1 MPQLF
6 PLPDSSGLKP
16 LTLPESIASNLNS
29 GDGGHLPQKA
39 PSPDAVDRFQKAMS
53 TPIQPISRLAAA
65 IAAAPAREQPP
76 VTHAAPQTD
85 PSPSANQPS
94 NVGFQP
100 PAAAKSENTE
110 LPDVVQVATSDHPVE
125 SRSFEV
131 FSGNSHTVPTAEN
144 RVASTTESRVAPT
157 TENRVAPTT
166 ENRVAST
173 TENRVASTTES
184 RVAPTTESRVAPT
197 TENRVAPTTENRVA
211 PTTENRVAPTTESHA
226 TPTTGTVEHVA
237 EDISLQSAAK
247 VPAKGYNDHEKPI
260 ADIGSSPAPAATTSL
275 QPPASPREAM
285 PREAVPQTA
294 MPHELPKG
302 ESITSEGGLPT
313 SDFGLRK
320 TPELQVKTPEIQAS
334 GSNAPEVKAKTPE
347 IQSQG
352 PTVPEVQTP
361 GPKTPEVQAQKPNA
375 PDVQVKTP
383 EIQVQEP
390 MAPEVQAQEPK
401 TTEIK
406 IVTVSNAERPDL
418 SAVKVQNQ
426 AIETVESK
434 HQAAKS
440 APLQVD
446 TPVPAV
452 DSPLP
457 VADKLAPIQTDTPTP
472 VADKQVSTVDRPLP
486 IADKQAPVEVQDLKH
501 DAQGPKVETAEGK
514 HQAAKSAPLPVDTP
528 APSVDKP
535 APVADKQTPV
545 ADKSTPIADKPTPT
559 VDKPLPIV
567 DKQVPVEVQDLRHDA
582 QGPKIEVAEIRHQV
596 EKPATLQAEK
606 PAPSAEKPVSMVDKP
621 LPPDDRR
628 QAAKVEDVVIPIV
641 VPLAQDSAPIA
652 AASAAIEIDPSA
664 AAARTSELTEAAA
677 AVAETIKVTP
687 SLVRGDGEVV
697 IRLKPSVLDGSEI
710 RLEARGSEVTI
721 DIRPANAD
729 VAQAVERSQAQF
741 AQQLAER
748 LPSFQFTVAVATAKP
763 VTARKSTS
771 NETT

>member
-131 FSGNSHTVPTAEN
+131 FSGNSHTVPTTEN

-166 ENRVAST
+166 ENHI
-173 TENRVASTTES
+173 
-184 RVAPTTESRVAPT
+184 
-197 TENRVAPTTENRVA
+197 
-211 PTTENRVAPTTESHA
+211 APTTESHA

-247 VPAKGYNDHEKPI
+247 VPAKGYNDHKKPI
-260 ADIGSSPAPAATTSL
+260 ADIGSSPVPAATTSL
-275 QPPASPREAM
+275 QPPASPREAV

-334 GSNAPEVKAKTPE
+334 GSNAP
-347 IQSQG
+347 
-352 PTVPEVQTP
+352 
-361 GPKTPEVQAQKPNA
+361 
-375 PDVQVKTP
+375 DVQVKTP
-383 EIQVQEP
+383 EIQAQEP
-390 MAPEVQAQEPK
+390 KAPEVQDQEPK

-457 VADKLAPIQTDTPTP
+457 VADKLAPIQTD
-472 VADKQVSTVDRPLP
+472 
-486 IADKQAPVEVQDLKH
+486 AP
-501 DAQGPKVETAEGK
+501 
-514 HQAAKSAPLPVDTP
+514 
-528 APSVDKP
+528 
-535 APVADKQTPV
+535 
-545 ADKSTPIADKPTPT
+545 TPIADKPTPT
-559 VDKPLPIV
+559 VDRPLPIA

-652 AASAAIEIDPSA
+652 AASATIEIDPSA

>member
-39 PSPDAVDRFQKAMS
+39 PSPDAVDRFQKAIS
-53 TPIQPISRLAAA
+53 TPIQPFSRLAAA
-65 IAAAPAREQPP
+65 IAAMPAQEQP
-76 VTHAAPQTD
+76 
-85 PSPSANQPS
+85 
-94 NVGFQP
+94 
-100 PAAAKSENTE
+100 ENPE
-110 LPDVVQVATSDHPVE
+110 LPDIVQVARVDHPVE
-125 SRSFEV
+125 NRIFRE
-131 FSGNSHTVPTAEN
+131 FSGHD
-144 RVASTTESRVAPT
+144 RVAPTTEDRVAPTTEDRVAPT
-157 TENRVAPTT
+157 TENRVAPPT
-166 ENRVAST
+166 EN
-173 TENRVASTTES
+173 
-184 RVAPTTESRVAPT
+184 
-197 TENRVAPTTENRVA
+197 
-211 PTTENRVAPTTESHA
+211 HA

-260 ADIGSSPAPAATTSL
+260 ADIGSSPVPAATTSL

-313 SDFGLRK
+313 SDFGLQK

-383 EIQVQEP
+383 EIQAQEP
-390 MAPEVQAQEPK
+390 KAPEVQDQETK

-418 SAVKVQNQ
+418 PAVKVQNQ

-457 VADKLAPIQTDTPTP
+457 VADKLAPIQTDAPT
-472 VADKQVSTVDRPLP
+472 
-486 IADKQAPVEVQDLKH
+486 
-501 DAQGPKVETAEGK
+501 
-514 HQAAKSAPLPVDTP
+514 
-528 APSVDKP
+528 
-535 APVADKQTPV
+535 PVADKQTPV

-559 VDKPLPIV
+559 VDRPLPIV
-567 DKQVPVEVQDLRHDA
+567 DKQVPVEVQDLRRDA

-596 EKPATLQAEK
+596 EK

-652 AASAAIEIDPSA
+652 ASATIEIDPSA

>member
-16 LTLPESIASNLNS
+16 LVLPEGIAPGISS
-29 GDGGHLPQKA
+29 GNDERPSPKA

-53 TPIQPISRLAAA
+53 TSIPPISRLAAA

-131 FSGNSHTVPTAEN
+131 FSGNSHTVPT
-144 RVASTTESRVAPT
+144 
-157 TENRVAPTT
+157 T

-173 TENRVASTTES
+173 TENRVA
-184 RVAPTTESRVAPT
+184 PT
-197 TENRVAPTTENRVA
+197 TENHI
-211 PTTENRVAPTTESHA
+211 APTTESHA

-260 ADIGSSPAPAATTSL
+260 ADIGSSPVPAATTSL

-285 PREAVPQTA
+285 PQTA
-294 MPHELPKG
+294 MPHELPKC

-383 EIQVQEP
+383 EIQAQEP
-390 MAPEVQAQEPK
+390 KAPEVQDQEPK

-514 HQAAKSAPLPVDTP
+514 HQVTKSAPLPVDTP

-567 DKQVPVEVQDLRHDA
+567 DKQVQVEVQDLRHDA

>member
-131 FSGNSHTVPTAEN
+131 FSGNSHTVPTTEN

-166 ENRVAST
+166 ENRVA
-173 TENRVASTTES
+173 
-184 RVAPTTESRVAPT
+184 PT
-197 TENRVAPTTENRVA
+197 TENHI
-211 PTTENRVAPTTESHA
+211 APTTESHA

-260 ADIGSSPAPAATTSL
+260 ADIGSSPVPAATTSL

-285 PREAVPQTA
+285 PREAVPREAVPREAVPQTA

-320 TPELQVKTPEIQAS
+320 TPE
-334 GSNAPEVKAKTPE
+334 VKAKTPE

-361 GPKTPEVQAQKPNA
+361 GPKTPEVQAQEPNA

-390 MAPEVQAQEPK
+390 MAPEVQDQEPK

-501 DAQGPKVETAEGK
+501 DAQSPKVETAEGK
-514 HQAAKSAPLPVDTP
+514 HQVTKSAPLPVDTP

-545 ADKSTPIADKPTPT
+545 ADKSTPIADKPTPTVDKPTPT

-652 AASAAIEIDPSA
+652 AASATIEIDPSA
-664 AAARTSELTEAAA
+664 AAARTSELTEAAV

>member
-131 FSGNSHTVPTAEN
+131 FSGNSHTVPTTEN

-157 TENRVAPTT
+157 TENRVT
-166 ENRVAST
+166 
-173 TENRVASTTES
+173 
-184 RVAPTTESRVAPT
+184 
-197 TENRVAPTTENRVA
+197 
-211 PTTENRVAPTTESHA
+211 PTTESHA

-260 ADIGSSPAPAATTSL
+260 ADIGSSPVPAATTSL

-401 TTEIK
+401 ATEIK
-406 IVTVSNAERPDL
+406 VVTVSNTERQDL

-440 APLQVD
+440 APLQLD

-501 DAQGPKVETAEGK
+501 DAQSPKVETAEGRN
-514 HQAAKSAPLPVDTP
+514 QVAKPAPLPVDTP
-528 APSVDKP
+528 APAVDKP

-545 ADKSTPIADKPTPT
+545 ADKPTPT

-567 DKQVPVEVQDLRHDA
+567 DKQVPVEVQDLRRDA